1 MVTVIQI
8 EQIKIL
14 YAGELDI
21 YKSQNEC
28 KCVIRIKIMI
38 TTMMM
43 MMTTR
48 LISLDLLILH
58 LFISRLTSWW
68 SVYRDALTRV
78 GNVFRVSSSKP
89 HHLEYVDSVWF
100 QLI

>member
-1 MVTVIQI
+1 MITAVQI

-38 TTMMM
+38 TTMMLM

-48 LISLDLLILH
+48 LISLDL
-58 LFISRLTSWW
+58 S
-68 SVYRDALTRV
+68 
-78 GNVFRVSSSKP
+78 
-89 HHLEYVDSVWF
+89 
-100 QLI
+100 